1 MRFVMASKSVT
12 AGLAMV
18 LLTAAAAFEA
28 GSFLRAQEHP
38 AAQDKAQV
46 KTDPGD
52 KAEAKHAATGHAKE
66 GTKQA
71 VEARLKAVEHAKPT
85 GAGEPIHEV
94 EKTLFATRRFEQ
106 AVMSP
111 DGKRVAWVET
121 LIGKDGAPSGNTAI
135 YVSGIEAKTSPR
147 RLKAGVGAGEH
158 EEGNVAWAPDS
169 KRVAFLSD
177 TVKAGQLQ
185 LYVANVSGGD
195 GNATNATGAT
205 HATNAAKTT
214 GAMNATSAA
223 NATGATRATSATNVT
238 GAKNAAKATNAMGA
252 IGATGTA
259 DATNATNVTSAAGAA
274 GAGAKRLTNV
284 KGFLAA
290 PSWSPDGK
298 TIAVLFTENA
308 TRASGPLVAETP
320 QTGEIKDAFFEQRL
334 AVVDVASGKLRQ
346 ISPADTYVYE
356 YDWAPDGL
364 RFAVTAALGNGD
376 NNWWVAELF
385 TLEGAT
391 GLMKSI
397 YKPHLQIAN
406 PVWSPDGEK
415 IAFVEGLMSDAG
427 LTGGDIFSVD
437 ASGGEAQDLTPEIK
451 ASPSWIAWTPEKK
464 IIFTEFV
471 GGDVGLANVDSQSK
485 KVEALWRGGEYLAA
499 GAGGFSPTISLAK
512 DGATMVF
519 VRESYAA
526 PPEVWAGR
534 VGEWKKL
541 TKRNEGVTREWGDAK
556 SIEWKN
562 GGYQVQG
569 WLLYP
574 KDFDASKKYPLVVNV
589 HGGPSWASVSKWP
602 SPHGYATAL
611 AGAGYFVLSPNP
623 RGSYGQGE
631 AFTGANVRDFGGG
644 DFADILAG
652 VDEAMR
658 VAPID
663 ANRLGLTGWSY
674 GGFMTMF
681 GVTQTNRFKAVMAG
695 AGVANWQSYYGENLI
710 DQWMIPFF
718 GKSMY
723 DDPEIYAKSSAINFI
738 KKVKTPTLVIVGD
751 SDGECPAPQSYE
763 FWHALKAL
771 GVETQLVV
779 YEHEGHLFAKPQH
792 QRDVIERTL
801 AWFDAHLK

>member
-1 MRFVMASKSVT
+1 MRFAIASKSLT
-12 AGLAMV
+12 AGLVVALLSVAVAFDVGGFV
-18 LLTAAAAFEA
+18 L
-28 GSFLRAQEHP
+28 AQERP
-38 AAQDKAQV
+38 AVQDKSEQ
-46 KTDPGD
+46 KTNAGEA
-52 KAEAKHAATGHAKE
+52 AEPKQPTRAKP

-71 VEARLKAVEHAKPT
+71 VEARLKAVEHAKPADTT
-85 GAGEPIHEV
+85 GPIHEV
-94 EKTLFATRRFEQ
+94 EKALFATRRFEQ
-106 AVMSP
+106 AVISP
-111 DGKRVAWVET
+111 DGRRVAWVET
-121 LIGKDGAPSGNTAI
+121 LIGKNGAPSGNTAI
-135 YVSGIEAKTSPR
+135 YVSDVAPKTPPK
-147 RLKAGVGAGEH
+147 RLTAVVGAGDH
-158 EEGNVAWAPDS
+158 EEGNVAWSPDS
-169 KRVAFLSD
+169 KHVAFLSD
-177 TVKAGQLQ
+177 AVKSGQRQ
-185 LYVANVSGGD
+185 LYVAQVSV
-195 GNATNATGAT
+195 GNRNAVNATGA
-205 HATNAAKTT
+205 A
-214 GAMNATSAA
+214 
-223 NATGATRATSATNVT
+223 
-238 GAKNAAKATNAMGA
+238 
-252 IGATGTA
+252 
-259 DATNATNVTSAAGAA
+259 
-274 GAGAKRLTNV
+274 AKRLTNV

-320 QTGEIKDAFFEQRL
+320 ETGEIKDAFFEQRL

-346 ISPADTYVYE
+346 ISPADTYIYE
-356 YDWAPDGL
+356 YDWAPNGL

-385 TLEGAT
+385 TLEGT
-391 GLMKSI
+391 SGLMKSI

-437 ASGGEAQDLTPEIK
+437 ASGGEAQNLTPEIK
-451 ASPSWIAWTPEKK
+451 ASPSWLAWTPEKK

-471 GGDVGLANVDSQSK
+471 GGDVGLATVDPQNK
-485 KVEALWRGGEYLAA
+485 RVETLWRGGEYLAA
-499 GAGGFSPTISLAK
+499 GAGGFSPTVSLAK
-512 DGATMVF
+512 DGATMAF

-526 PPEVWAGR
+526 PPEVWAGK
-534 VGEWKKL
+534 VDEWKQL
-541 TKRNEGVTREWGDAK
+541 TRRNEGVTREWGDAK
-556 SIEWKN
+556 SLEWKN
-562 GGYQVQG
+562 GGFDVQG

-589 HGGPSWASVSKWP
+589 HGGPSWASVAKWP
-602 SPHGYATAL
+602 SPHGYASAL
-611 AGAGYFVLSPNP
+611 AGAGYFVLNPNP

-631 AFTGANVRDFGGG
+631 AFTRANVKDFGGG
-644 DFADILAG
+644 DFTDVLAG

-681 GVTQTNRFKAVMAG
+681 GVTQTNRFKAAMAG
-695 AGVANWQSYYGENLI
+695 AGIANWQSYYGENLI

-718 GKSMY
+718 GKSVY
-723 DDPEIYAKSSAINFI
+723 DDPEIYANSSAINSI

-763 FWHALKAL
+763 FWHGLKAM

>member
-1 MRFVMASKSVT
+1 MKSMGGWKFWISWLVLGT
-12 AGLAMV
+12 SGVLCLA
-18 LLTAAAAFEA
+18 LGAFAQHET
-28 GSFLRAQEHP
+28 AQEQP
-38 AAQDKAQV
+38 GARDTAQGKTKA
-46 KTDPGD
+46 GD
-52 KAEAKHAATGHAKE
+52 TVEAKQPARAKP

-71 VEARLKAVEHAKPT
+71 VEARLKAAEHAKPT
-85 GAGEPIHEV
+85 EPIHEV

-106 AVMSP
+106 AVISP
-111 DGKRVAWVET
+111 DGTRVAWVET

-135 YVSGIEAKTSPR
+135 YVSGAEAKTPPK
-147 RLKAGVGAGEH
+147 RLKAGVGAGDH
-158 EEGNVAWAPDS
+158 EEGSVAWSPDS

-177 TVKAGQLQ
+177 AVKAEQRQ
-185 LYVANVSGGD
+185 LYVANASR
-195 GNATNATGAT
+195 GNEG
-205 HATNAAKTT
+205 
-214 GAMNATSAA
+214 AA
-223 NATGATRATSATNVT
+223 NGLS
-238 GAKNAAKATNAMGA
+238 KK
-252 IGATGTA
+252 
-259 DATNATNVTSAAGAA
+259 
-274 GAGAKRLTNV
+274 LTNV
-284 KGFLAA
+284 KGFLAT
-290 PSWSPDGK
+290 PRWSPDGK
-298 TIAVLFTENA
+298 TVAVLFTENA

-320 QTGEIKDAFFEQRL
+320 QTGEIKDSFFEQRL

-376 NNWWVAELF
+376 NNWWVAELY

-406 PVWSPDGEK
+406 PVWSPDGQR

-427 LTGGDIFSVD
+427 LTGGDIFSVG
-437 ASGGEAQDLTPEIK
+437 AGGGEAQHLTPEIK
-451 ASPSWIAWTPEKK
+451 ASASWIGWTPEKK

-471 GGDVGLANVDSQSK
+471 GGDVGLASVDPQGK
-485 KVEALWRGGEYLAA
+485 KVETLWRGGEYLAA
-499 GAGGFSPTISLAK
+499 DPGGFSPTISLAK
-512 DGATMVF
+512 DGATMAF

-534 VGEWKKL
+534 VGEWKQL
-541 TKRNEGVTREWGDAK
+541 THRNGGVTREWGDAK
-556 SIEWKN
+556 SLEWKN
-562 GGYQVQG
+562 GGFEVQG

-589 HGGPSWASVSKWP
+589 HGGPSWASLSRWP
-602 SPHGYATAL
+602 SPHGYASAL

-631 AFTGANVRDFGGG
+631 AFTRANVKDFGGG

-652 VDEAMR
+652 LDEAMR

-681 GVTQTNRFKAVMAG
+681 GVTQTNRFKAAMAG
-695 AGVANWQSYYGENLI
+695 AGIANWQSYYGENLI

-718 GKSMY
+718 GKSVY

-763 FWHALKAL
+763 FWHGVKAQ

-801 AWFDAHLK
+801 GWFDAHLK